1 MCSEPDIAWD
11 SPRAVPFARVM
22 LVAVALLTLLPA
34 NHLIPLVDRD
44 EPRFA
49 RATEEMILRNEWIVP
64 YFNDE
69 YRFDKPI
76 LIYWLMRVA
85 YGIFGINEFA
95 ARIPS
100 VIFAALYGL
109 VVFEMGRRWFGL
121 RAGFLAAFGLLTCA
135 QMLIHGRSAVADMP
149 MVLAVALS
157 QWAAYELLHNAE
169 DARTE
174 RRWFWILYPALG
186 LGFLAK
192 GPVAWVVP
200 ALAWPAHRWIFW
212 RRALPWRKLRLA
224 QGLPITAAIVAAWG
238 IPALIKTQGQ
248 FWRVGMGSHVWERG
262 LETFQGHG
270 GFIFYYLVSA
280 LFSYFPW
287 SAWIPGVAATARRK
301 WAAQNAFLVSWLF
314 STYLL
319 FSLYRTK
326 LPHYV
331 MPAFPAFFLLLGE
344 TLADAADGRGI
355 ERAWSR
361 AVLGLGTVMGVA
373 VLIVVAIVPLP
384 VPLQPLRWAALGTA
398 LLLFSLVYLATQV
411 RKLPGRSLFASLA
424 GIVVALTLLGVGLRA
439 TSPAVQVHLQF
450 PELPHDTACGFAVFK
465 EPSLVFYLHRRW
477 QPLDL
482 REAPDFLRGSGPRLL
497 VCEERERRIE
507 DPVRRLLG
515 KPPRGPDYTAELSAL
530 PSEGYQIS
538 TVEGLNL
545 ARASVTRLRVFYRAR
560 DLPP

>member
-1 MCSEPDIAWD
+1 MRSEPDITWD
-11 SPRAVPFARVM
+11 SPRAVPIARVM

-95 ARIPS
+95 ARLPS
-100 VIFAALYGL
+100 VIFAVLYGL
-109 VVFEMGRRWFGL
+109 VVFEMGRRWFDV
-121 RAGFLAAFGLLTCA
+121 RAGFFAAFGLLTCA

-149 MVLAVALS
+149 MVVAVALS

-169 DARTE
+169 DAQTE
-174 RRWFWILYPALG
+174 RRWFWILYTSLG

-238 IPALIKTQGQ
+238 IPALIKTRGL

-270 GFIFYYLVSA
+270 GFIFYYLVAA

-287 SAWIPGVAATARRK
+287 SAWIPGVAIAARRK
-301 WAAQNAFLVSWLF
+301 WFPQNAFLVSWLA

-326 LPHYV
+326 LPHYI
-331 MPAFPAFFLLLGE
+331 MPAFPAFFLMLGR
-344 TLADAADGRGI
+344 TLADPANDRGI
-355 ERAWSR
+355 ARGWRRAM
-361 AVLGLGTVMGVA
+361 LGLGLALGVA
-373 VLIVVAIVPLP
+373 ALIAGAIAPLP
-384 VPLQPLRWAALGTA
+384 IALKPLRLAALGA
-398 LLLFSLVYLATQV
+398 ASLLFSLVYLAAQI
-411 RKLPGRSLFASLA
+411 RKAPHRSLFAAFA
-424 GIVVALTLLGVGLRA
+424 GIVVALTLIGVGLRA
-439 TSPAVQVHLQF
+439 TSPAVQIRAQF
-450 PELPHDTACGFAVFK
+450 SNLPRDTVCGFAVFK

-482 REAPDFLRGSGPRLL
+482 EEASDFLRGTGPRLL

-507 DPVRRLLG
+507 DPVRRLLR
-515 KPPRGPDYTAELSAL
+515 KPPRGREYSAELNAL

-545 ARASVTRLRVFYRAR
+545 ARASVTRLRVFYRAK
-560 DLPP
+560 DMSP